1 MRKLTWLITGVG
13 IGFVAAHFVN
23 QTPEGRK
30 FFDRIGQGAREFN
43 DAMQDGYRQGGE
55 ALLQD
60 VEEALKKLRDKAE

>member
-30 FFDRIGQGAREFN
+30 FFDRLGQGARELN
-43 DAMQDGYRQGGE
+43 DAMQDGYRQGGD
-55 ALLQD
+55 ASFDD
-60 VEEALKKLRDKAE
+60 VEEALKNLRDKA